1 LLEFLASLFN
11 ASAGVF
17 GLNCLGDRVSCLS
30 TQNLCKGPSPPELLH
45 EQHKHLPVKIK
56 MKISLS
62 TFSIQLTMT
71 NNKKF
76 TNSISHPIYFDLIKI
91 SVNDNFS
98 SFVKVFGI
106 LTVTGVN

>member
-1 LLEFLASLFN
+1 
-11 ASAGVF
+11 
-17 GLNCLGDRVSCLS
+17 VSILS
-30 TQNLCKGPSPPELLH
+30 MNFSIKTSTFTRQNKNE
-45 EQHKHLPVKIK
+45 
-56 MKISLS
+56 ISDP

-76 TNSISHPIYFDLIKI
+76 PNSISHPIYFDLIKI